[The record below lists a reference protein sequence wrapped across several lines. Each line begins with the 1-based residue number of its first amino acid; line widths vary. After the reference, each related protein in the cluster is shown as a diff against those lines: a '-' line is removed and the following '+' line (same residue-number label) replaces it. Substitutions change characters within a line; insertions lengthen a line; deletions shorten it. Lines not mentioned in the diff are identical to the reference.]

1 MLQGSAGVESFER
14 AEGHKFPQELQEI
27 VPSSGEDIPELCSRV
42 MFELYVVRQLGHSRP
57 GLLSWCPQSQENLPQ
72 LVQVSLTSQ
81 EGDPE
86 RRRIIY

>member
-1 MLQGSAGVESFER
+1 MFQGSAGVHSFER
-14 AEGHKFPQELQEI
+14 TESHKFPEEVEEI

-81 EGDPE
+81 EGDPDG
-86 RRRIIY
+86 RQIIY